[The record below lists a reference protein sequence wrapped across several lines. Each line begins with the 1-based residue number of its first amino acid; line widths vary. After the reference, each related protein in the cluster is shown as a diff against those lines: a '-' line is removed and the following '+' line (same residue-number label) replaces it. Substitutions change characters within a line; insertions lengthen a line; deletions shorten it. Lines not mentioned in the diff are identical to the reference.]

1 VVADGSEEHSSTGV
15 AGLGGALARVPERIA
30 TLVEL
35 VTTLDRRLL
44 SALDGLEEMRTTVAG
59 FEGVGDEGDQ
69 LVADL
74 RERVARTDE
83 RINRDLDE
91 LKAAALAK
99 LGEIDLAGLGP
110 RIDRLEEAILNI
122 ERATVSLDQ
131 AFEGGLEMLP
141 DFLTKRVKK
150 EGKKVAPSADPETG
164 PAPEPLT

>member
-1 VVADGSEEHSSTGV
+1 VAAETD
-15 AGLGGALARVPERIA
+15 GLGSALGRVPERIA

-59 FEGVGDEGDQ
+59 FENVGSAGDE
-69 LVADL
+69 LIADL
-74 RERVARTDE
+74 QERVARTDE

-91 LKAAALAK
+91 LKAAAMAK
-99 LGEIDLAGLGP
+99 IGEVDLADLGP
-110 RIDRLEEAILNI
+110 RIDRLESAILNI

-141 DFLTKRVKK
+141 DFLSRRVKK
-150 EGKKVAPSADPETG
+150 EGKKVAPSPDSA
-164 PAPEPLT
+164 EPLT